1 MKVIFFLCSFLF
13 FIINTQCVTH
23 ESYEELVKKLEALED
38 AVLTGY
44 SLFHKEKMILK
55 EETTGASGSSPSHS
69 NTSSGT
75 SAPAGANPPAVPS
88 DSNAKPYAD
97 LKLRV
102 RNYLLTINELK
113 YPQLFEL
120 TNHMLTLCDNIDGFK
135 YLLDGYEEI
144 NELLYK
150 LNFYFDLL
158 RAKLNDLCANDYCK
172 IPFNLKIR
180 AKELDVLKKLVF
192 GYRKPLD
199 NIKDNVT
206 KMEDYI
212 KKNKTTIENINK
224 LIEESK
230 KTIDQNKN
238 ENDKDKKK
246 KLYQAQY
253 DLSIYNKQ
261 LEEAHNLISVLE
273 KRIDT
278 LKKNENIKK
287 LLDKINE
294 IKNPTPANSGNT
306 PNTLSTDKKTKIEE
320 HEKEIKEI
328 AKTIK
333 FNIDSLFTDP
343 LELEYYLREKNK
355 NIDISTKVQT
365 EVSTEKNEYPNG
377 ITYPLSYND
386 INNALN
392 ELNTFGDLI
401 NPNDYTKEPSKN
413 IYTDKIERENFINK
427 IKEKIEI
434 EKKYIETH
442 KELYEKESNSLNEL
456 EKEYEKLLND
466 VYDSKFNNNIDL
478 KKFEEMMSKRHS
490 YNVQKLTH
498 HNTFAPY
505 ENSKHNLEKLTKA
518 LKYMEDYSLRNIVDE
533 KELKYYKN
541 LVSKI
546 KNEIETLVENIKK
559 DEEQLFQKK
568 ITKQTNAPDEKIL
581 EVSDIV
587 KVQVQKVLL
596 MNKIDELKKTQLILK
611 NVELKHNIH
620 VPNSYKSQKKQE
632 PYYLIVLKKEIDK
645 LKVFMPK
652 VQSLINEEKK
662 TLQNVTLSGES
673 ESQENTSE
681 SPTHGR
687 TPEQETVNHENQAG
701 VSGGGSETPS
711 SVSSETQSAGPA
723 GPEVPVSSATATPP
737 PQPSEVAQPAVP
749 QEQPAVSPAQP
760 AVPPAQP
767 AVPPAQP
774 AVSPAQPAVPQ
785 AQPEVAPPPQEKGA
799 EVPAAPTQANDKTK
813 NVSKLNYLEK
823 LYEFLNTS
831 YICHKYILV
840 SNSTDK
846 NILDQYKLTDEE
858 ENKLSS
864 CDPLDLLFNIQNNIP
879 VMYSM
884 FDSLNNS
891 LSQLFMEIYEKEMV
905 FNLYK
910 LRDNARIKDLLK
922 KGTESTSGHVNSPT
936 SAPIQPLSLTPQD
949 NPEVTANDDT
959 SYSTNLNNSLKL
971 FENVLS
977 PGKNKNLYQE
987 LISQKSSEN
996 LYEKILNDSDTFDN
1010 ESFTNFVKS
1019 KADDINS
1026 LTNESKRKNLEE
1038 DINKLKK
1045 TLQLSFDL
1053 YNKYK
1058 LKLERLFDKKKTVGK
1073 YKMQIK
1079 KLTLLKEQLESKL
1092 NSLNNPNHVLQN
1104 FSVFFNKKKEAEKAE
1119 TANTLENTKILLKHY
1134 KGLVKY
1140 YNGESS
1146 PLKTLSEVSI
1156 QTEDNYANLENFKV
1170 LSKLEGKLKDNLNLE
1185 KKKLSYLSSGLHHLI
1200 HELKEV
1206 IKNKTYTGK
1215 SPSANNTEVNNALKS
1230 YENFLPE
1237 EPKVTTDVS
1246 EAGSTTLEQ
1255 SIVKQPPSNDVQES
1269 KTITTLQ
1276 NLDDEE
1282 DSLIVVPIFAESEED
1297 YDDLGQVIT
1306 GEAVSSS
1313 VTDNILS
1320 KIENE
1325 YDVLYLKPLAGVYRS
1340 LKKQLEN
1347 NVMTFNVNVKDILN
1361 SRSNK
1366 RENFN
1371 NVLESDLNPYKDL
1384 TLSNYVVKDPYKFLN
1399 PEKRNKFLSSYN
1411 YIKDSIDTDINF
1423 ANGVLEYYKIL
1434 SEKYNS
1440 DLDLIQKYIKE
1451 KQDENKKGQ
1460 DKGEIEK
1467 YLPFLNNIETLYKTV
1482 KDKIDVFVIQ
1492 LKAKVLNYTYKKSNV
1507 EVKIKKLNYLKTI
1520 EDKLDEFKKKNNF
1533 VGIADLSTDY
1543 NNSKLLTRFL
1553 NTGMVFENL
1562 AKTVLSNFLDES
1574 LQGML
1579 NVSQHQCVKNECPEN
1594 SGCFRHLD
1602 ETEECKCLLNYK
1614 QEGDKCV
1621 ENPNPTCNKNNGG
1634 CDANAT
1640 CTEEDS
1646 GSSGKQITCECTN
1659 PDSYPLFDGIF
1670 CSSSN
1675 FLGISF
1681 LLILMLILYSFI

>member
-1 MKVIFFLCSFLF
+1 MKIIFFLCSFLF

-23 ESYEELVKKLEALED
+23 ESYQELVKKLEALED

-44 SLFHKEKMILK
+44 SLFHKEKMILN
-55 EETTGASGSSPSHS
+55 EEEITTKGASAQSGTSGTSGTSGPSGPSGTSPSSRSNTLPRS
-69 NTSSGT
+69 NTSSGA
-75 SAPAGANPPAVPS
+75 SPPADAS
-88 DSNAKPYAD
+88 DSDAKSYAD
-97 LKLRV
+97 LKHRV
-102 RNYLLTINELK
+102 RNYLLTIKELK
-113 YPQLFEL
+113 YPQLFDL
-120 TNHMLTLCDNIDGFK
+120 TNHMLTLCDNIHGFK
-135 YLLDGYEEI
+135 YLIDGYEEI

-158 RAKLNDLCANDYCK
+158 RAKLNDVCANDYCQ

-180 AKELDVLKKLVF
+180 ANELDVLKKLVF

-199 NIKDNVT
+199 NIKDNVG

-212 KKNKTTIENINK
+212 KKNKKTIENINE

-230 KTIDQNKN
+230 KTIDKNKN
-238 ENDKDKKK
+238 ATKEEEKK

-278 LKKNENIKK
+278 LKKNENIKE

-294 IKNPTPANSGNT
+294 IKNPPPANSGNT
-306 PNTLSTDKKTKIEE
+306 PNTLLDKNKKIEE

-355 NIDISTKVQT
+355 NIDISAKVETK
-365 EVSTEKNEYPNG
+365 ESTEPNEYPNG
-377 ITYPLSYND
+377 VTYPLSYND

-392 ELNTFGDLI
+392 ELNSFGDLI
-401 NPNDYTKEPSKN
+401 NPFDYTKEPSKN
-413 IYTDKIERENFINK
+413 IYTDNERKKFINE
-427 IKEKIEI
+427 IKEKIKI
-434 EKKYIETH
+434 EKKKIESD
-442 KELYEKESNSLNEL
+442 KKSYEDRSKSLNDIT
-456 EKEYEKLLND
+456 KEYEKLLNEI
-466 VYDSKFNNNIDL
+466 YDSKFNNNIDL
-478 KKFEEMMSKRHS
+478 TNFEKMMGKRYS
-490 YNVQKLTH
+490 YKVEKLTH
-498 HNTFAPY
+498 HNTFASY

-518 LKYMEDYSLRNIVDE
+518 LKYMEDYSLRNIVVE

-541 LVSKI
+541 LISKI
-546 KNEIETLVENIKK
+546 ENEIETLVENIKK
-559 DEEQLFQKK
+559 DEEQLFEKK
-568 ITKQTNAPDEKIL
+568 ITKDENKPDEKIL

-620 VPNSYKSQKKQE
+620 VPNSYKQENKQE

-652 VQSLINEEKK
+652 VESLINEEKK
-662 TLQNVTLSGES
+662 NIKTEGQSDNSEPSTEGEITG
-673 ESQENTSE
+673 QATTK
-681 SPTHGR
+681 PG
-687 TPEQETVNHENQAG
+687 QQAG
-701 VSGGGSETPS
+701 SALEGD
-711 SVSSETQSAGPA
+711 SVQ
-723 GPEVPVSSATATPP
+723 
-737 PQPSEVAQPAVP
+737 AQA
-749 QEQPAVSPAQP
+749 QEQK
-760 AVPPAQP
+760 
-767 AVPPAQP
+767 
-774 AVSPAQPAVPQ
+774 Q
-785 AQPEVAPPPQEKGA
+785 AQPPVPVPVPEAKAQVPTPPAP
-799 EVPAAPTQANDKTK
+799 VNNKTE
-813 NVSKLNYLEK
+813 NVSKLDYLEK

-840 SNSTDK
+840 SHSTMNEK
-846 NILDQYKLTDEE
+846 ILKQYKITKEE
-858 ENKLSS
+858 ESKLSS

-905 FNLYK
+905 CNLYK
-910 LRDNARIKDLLK
+910 LKDNDKIKNLLEEAK
-922 KGTESTSGHVNSPT
+922 KVSTSVKTLS
-936 SAPIQPLSLTPQD
+936 SSSMQPLSLTPQD
-949 NPEVTANDDT
+949 KPEVSANDDT
-959 SYSTNLNNSLKL
+959 SHSTNLNNSLKL
-971 FENVLS
+971 FENILS
-977 PGKNKNLYQE
+977 LGKNKNIYQE
-987 LISQKSSEN
+987 LIGQKSSEN
-996 LYEKILNDSDTFDN
+996 FYEKILKDSDTFYN

-1026 LTNESKRKNLEE
+1026 LNDESKRKKLEE

-1092 NSLNNPNHVLQN
+1092 NSLNNPKHVLQN
-1104 FSVFFNKKKEAEKAE
+1104 FSVFFNKKKEAEIAE
-1119 TANTLENTKILLKHY
+1119 TENTLENTKILLKHY

-1146 PLKTLSEVSI
+1146 PLKTLSEESI
-1156 QTEDNYANLENFKV
+1156 QTEDNYASLENFKV

-1200 HELKEV
+1200 AELKEV
-1206 IKNKTYTGK
+1206 IKNKNYTGN
-1215 SPSANNTEVNNALKS
+1215 SPSENNTDVNNALES
-1230 YENFLPE
+1230 YKKFLPE
-1237 EPKVTTDVS
+1237 GTDVATVVS
-1246 EAGSTTLEQ
+1246 ESGSDTLEQ
-1255 SIVKQPPSNDVQES
+1255 SQPKKPASTHVGAESN
-1269 KTITTLQ
+1269 TITTSQ
-1276 NLDDEE
+1276 NVDDEV
-1282 DSLIVVPIFAESEED
+1282 DDVIIVPIFGESEED
-1297 YDDLGQVIT
+1297 YDDLGQVVT
-1306 GEAVSSS
+1306 GEAVTPS
-1313 VTDNILS
+1313 VIDNILS

-1325 YDVLYLKPLAGVYRS
+1325 YEVLYLKPLAGVYRS

-1361 SRSNK
+1361 SRFNK
-1366 RENFN
+1366 RENFK
-1371 NVLESDLNPYKDL
+1371 NVLESDLIPYKDL
-1384 TLSNYVVKDPYKFLN
+1384 TSSNYVVKDPYKFLN
-1399 PEKRNKFLSSYN
+1399 KEKRDKFLSSYN

-1423 ANGVLEYYKIL
+1423 ANDVLGYYKIL
-1434 SEKYNS
+1434 SEKYKS
-1440 DLDLIQKYIKE
+1440 DLDSIKKYIND
-1451 KQDENKKGQ
+1451 KQGEN
-1460 DKGEIEK
+1460 EK

-1482 KDKIDVFVIQ
+1482 NDKIDLFVIH
-1492 LKAKVLNYTYKKSNV
+1492 LEAKVLNYTYEKSNV
-1507 EVKIKKLNYLKTI
+1507 EVKIKELNYLKTI
-1520 EDKLDEFKKKNNF
+1520 QDKLADFKKNNNF

-1543 NNSKLLTRFL
+1543 NHNNLLTKFL
-1553 NTGMVFENL
+1553 STGMVFENL
-1562 AKTVLSNFLDES
+1562 AKTVLSNLLDGN

-1579 NVSQHQCVKNECPEN
+1579 NISQHQCVKKQCPQN

-1602 ETEECKCLLNYK
+1602 EREECKCLLNYK

-1621 ENPNPTCNKNNGG
+1621 ENPNPTCNENNGG
-1634 CDANAT
+1634 CDADAK

-1646 GSSGKQITCECTN
+1646 GSNGKKITCECTK

>member
-1 MKVIFFLCSFLF
+1 MKIIFFLCSFLF

-23 ESYEELVKKLEALED
+23 ESYQELVKKLEALED

-44 SLFHKEKMILK
+44 SLFHKEKMILN
-55 EETTGASGSSPSHS
+55 EEEITTKGASAQSGTSGTSGTSGPSGPSGTSPSSRSNTLPRS
-69 NTSSGT
+69 NTSSGA
-75 SAPAGANPPAVPS
+75 SPPADAS
-88 DSNAKPYAD
+88 DSDAKSYAD
-97 LKLRV
+97 LKHRV
-102 RNYLLTINELK
+102 RNYLLTIKELK
-113 YPQLFEL
+113 YPQLFDL
-120 TNHMLTLCDNIDGFK
+120 TNHVLTLCDNIHGFK
-135 YLLDGYEEI
+135 YLIDGYEEI

-158 RAKLNDLCANDYCK
+158 RAKLNNVCANDYCQ

-180 AKELDVLKKLVF
+180 ANELDVLKKLVF

-199 NIKDNVT
+199 NIKDNVG

-212 KKNKTTIENINK
+212 KKNKKTIENINE

-230 KTIDQNKN
+230 KTIDKNKN
-238 ENDKDKKK
+238 ATKEEEKK

-253 DLSIYNKQ
+253 DLFIYNKQ

-278 LKKNENIKK
+278 LKKNENIKE

-294 IKNPTPANSGNT
+294 IKNPPPANSGNT
-306 PNTLSTDKKTKIEE
+306 PNTLLDKNKKIEE

-355 NIDISTKVQT
+355 NIDISAKVETK
-365 EVSTEKNEYPNG
+365 ESTEPNEYPNG
-377 ITYPLSYND
+377 VTYPLSYND

-392 ELNTFGDLI
+392 ELNSFGDLI
-401 NPNDYTKEPSKN
+401 NPFDYTKEPSKN
-413 IYTDKIERENFINK
+413 IYTDNERKKFINE
-427 IKEKIEI
+427 IKEKIKI
-434 EKKYIETH
+434 EKKKIESD
-442 KELYEKESNSLNEL
+442 KKSYEDRSKSLNDIT
-456 EKEYEKLLND
+456 KEYEKLLNEI
-466 VYDSKFNNNIDL
+466 YDSKFNNNIDL
-478 KKFEEMMSKRHS
+478 TNFEKMMGKRYS
-490 YNVQKLTH
+490 YKVEKLTH
-498 HNTFAPY
+498 HNTFASY

-518 LKYMEDYSLRNIVDE
+518 LKYMEDYSLRNIVVE

-541 LVSKI
+541 LISKI
-546 KNEIETLVENIKK
+546 ENEIETLVENIKK
-559 DEEQLFQKK
+559 DEEQLFEKK
-568 ITKQTNAPDEKIL
+568 ITKDENKPDEKIL

-620 VPNSYKSQKKQE
+620 VPNSYKQENKQE

-652 VQSLINEEKK
+652 VESLINEEKK
-662 TLQNVTLSGES
+662 NIKTEGQSDNSEPSTEGEITG
-673 ESQENTSE
+673 QATTK
-681 SPTHGR
+681 PG
-687 TPEQETVNHENQAG
+687 QQAG
-701 VSGGGSETPS
+701 SALEGD
-711 SVSSETQSAGPA
+711 SVQ
-723 GPEVPVSSATATPP
+723 
-737 PQPSEVAQPAVP
+737 AQA
-749 QEQPAVSPAQP
+749 QEQK
-760 AVPPAQP
+760 
-767 AVPPAQP
+767 
-774 AVSPAQPAVPQ
+774 Q
-785 AQPEVAPPPQEKGA
+785 AQPPVPVPVPEAKAQVPTPPAP
-799 EVPAAPTQANDKTK
+799 VNNKTE
-813 NVSKLNYLEK
+813 NVSKLDYLEK

-840 SNSTDK
+840 SHSTMNEK
-846 NILDQYKLTDEE
+846 ILKQYKITKEE
-858 ENKLSS
+858 ESKLSS

-905 FNLYK
+905 CNLYK
-910 LRDNARIKDLLK
+910 LKDNDKIKNLLEEAK
-922 KGTESTSGHVNSPT
+922 KVSTSVKTLS
-936 SAPIQPLSLTPQD
+936 SSSMQPLSLTPQD
-949 NPEVTANDDT
+949 KPEVSANDDT
-959 SYSTNLNNSLKL
+959 SHSTNLNNSLKL
-971 FENVLS
+971 FENILS
-977 PGKNKNLYQE
+977 LGKNKNIYQE
-987 LISQKSSEN
+987 LIGQKSSEN
-996 LYEKILNDSDTFDN
+996 FYEKILKDSDTFYN

-1026 LTNESKRKNLEE
+1026 LNDESKRKKLEE

-1092 NSLNNPNHVLQN
+1092 NSLNNPKHVLQN
-1104 FSVFFNKKKEAEKAE
+1104 FSVFFNKKKEAEIAE
-1119 TANTLENTKILLKHY
+1119 TENTLENTKILLKHY

-1146 PLKTLSEVSI
+1146 PLKTLSEESI
-1156 QTEDNYANLENFKV
+1156 QTEDNYASLENFKV

-1185 KKKLSYLSSGLHHLI
+1185 KKKLSYLSRGLHHLI
-1200 HELKEV
+1200 AELKEV
-1206 IKNKTYTGK
+1206 IKNKNYTGN
-1215 SPSANNTEVNNALKS
+1215 SPSVNNTDVNNALES
-1230 YENFLPE
+1230 YKKFLPE
-1237 EPKVTTDVS
+1237 GTDVATVVS
-1246 EAGSTTLEQ
+1246 ESGSDTLEQ
-1255 SIVKQPPSNDVQES
+1255 SQPKKPASTHVGAESN
-1269 KTITTLQ
+1269 TITTSQ
-1276 NLDDEE
+1276 NVDDEV
-1282 DSLIVVPIFAESEED
+1282 DDVIIVPIFGESEED
-1297 YDDLGQVIT
+1297 YDDLGQVVT
-1306 GEAVSSS
+1306 GEAVTPS
-1313 VTDNILS
+1313 VIDNILS

-1325 YDVLYLKPLAGVYRS
+1325 YEVLYLKPLAGVYRS

-1361 SRSNK
+1361 SRFNK
-1366 RENFN
+1366 RENFK
-1371 NVLESDLNPYKDL
+1371 NVLESDLIPYKDL
-1384 TLSNYVVKDPYKFLN
+1384 TSSNYVVKDPYKFLN
-1399 PEKRNKFLSSYN
+1399 KEKRDKFLSSYN

-1423 ANGVLEYYKIL
+1423 ANDVLGYYKIL
-1434 SEKYNS
+1434 SEKYKS
-1440 DLDLIQKYIKE
+1440 DLDSIKKYIND
-1451 KQDENKKGQ
+1451 KQGEN
-1460 DKGEIEK
+1460 EK

-1482 KDKIDVFVIQ
+1482 NDKIDLFVIH
-1492 LKAKVLNYTYKKSNV
+1492 LEAKVLNYTYEKSNV
-1507 EVKIKKLNYLKTI
+1507 EVKIKELIYLKTI
-1520 EDKLDEFKKKNNF
+1520 QDKLADFKKNNNF

-1543 NNSKLLTRFL
+1543 NHNNLLTKFL
-1553 NTGMVFENL
+1553 STGMVFENL
-1562 AKTVLSNFLDES
+1562 LKSILSNLLDWK
-1574 LQGML
+1574 LARY
-1579 NVSQHQCVKNECPEN
+1579 VKHFTTPMRKKTMIQQN

-1602 ETEECKCLLNYK
+1602 EREECKCLLNYK
-1614 QEGDKCV
+1614 QEGSKCV
-1621 ENPNPTCNKNNGG
+1621 ENPNPTCNENNGG
-1634 CDANAT
+1634 CDADAK

-1646 GSSGKQITCECTN
+1646 GSNGKKITCECTK

>member
-1 MKVIFFLCSFLF
+1 MKIIFFLCSFLF

-23 ESYEELVKKLEALED
+23 ESYQELVKKLEALED

-44 SLFHKEKMILK
+44 GLFHKEKMILK
-55 EETTGASGSSPSHS
+55 EEEITTKGASAQSGTSGPSGTSPSSRSNTLPRS
-69 NTSSGT
+69 NTSSGA
-75 SAPAGANPPAVPS
+75 SPPADAS
-88 DSNAKPYAD
+88 DSDAKSYAD
-97 LKLRV
+97 LKHRV
-102 RNYLLTINELK
+102 RNYLLTIKELK

-135 YLLDGYEEI
+135 YLIDGYEEI

-158 RAKLNDLCANDYCK
+158 RAKLNDVCANDYCQ

-180 AKELDVLKKLVF
+180 ANELDVLKKLVF

-199 NIKDNVT
+199 NIKDNVA
-206 KMEDYI
+206 KMEKYI
-212 KKNKTTIENINK
+212 EKNKTTIENINE
-224 LIEESK
+224 LIKESK

-238 ENDKDKKK
+238 ENDKAKKN

-287 LLDKINE
+287 LLDDIAKIKADAEKPTTGSKPNPLPENKKNE
-294 IKNPTPANSGNT
+294 
-306 PNTLSTDKKTKIEE
+306 IEE
-320 HEKEIKEI
+320 HEKKIKEI

-355 NIDISTKVQT
+355 NIDISAKVETK
-365 EVSTEKNEYPNG
+365 ESTEPNEYPNG
-377 ITYPLSYND
+377 VTYPLSYND

-392 ELNTFGDLI
+392 ELNSFGDLI

-413 IYTDKIERENFINK
+413 IYTDNERKKFINE
-427 IKEKIEI
+427 IKKKIEI

-442 KELYEKESNSLNEL
+442 KESYEKESKSLNEIT
-456 EKEYEKLLND
+456 KEYEKLLNEI
-466 VYDSKFNNNIDL
+466 YDSKFNNNIDL
-478 KKFEEMMSKRHS
+478 TNFEKMMGKRYS
-490 YNVQKLTH
+490 YKVEKLTH
-498 HNTFAPY
+498 HNTFASY

-518 LKYMEDYSLRNIVDE
+518 LKYMEDYSLRNIVVE
-533 KELKYYKN
+533 KELNYYKN
-541 LVSKI
+541 LISKI

-568 ITKQTNAPDEKIL
+568 ITKDQSAPNEKIL

-620 VPNSYKSQKKQE
+620 VPNSYKQENKQE

-652 VQSLINEEKK
+652 VESLINEEKK
-662 TLQNVTLSGES
+662 NIKTEGQSDNS
-673 ESQENTSE
+673 ESSTEGEITGQATTK
-681 SPTHGR
+681 PG
-687 TPEQETVNHENQAG
+687 QQAG
-701 VSGGGSETPS
+701 SALEGDSVQPPGS
-711 SVSSETQSAGPA
+711 QSPK
-723 GPEVPVSSATATPP
+723 VQPVA
-737 PQPSEVAQPAVP
+737 QPVAQPAVP
-749 QEQPAVSPAQP
+749 SKEKTSTVPPEEKA
-760 AVPPAQP
+760 PPAQT
-767 AVPPAQP
+767 PPAQTP
-774 AVSPAQPAVPQ
+774 PAQTPP
-785 AQPEVAPPPQEKGA
+785 APPT
-799 EVPAAPTQANDKTK
+799 PAPPTPAPAPVNNKSE

-831 YICHKYILV
+831 YICHKHILV

-846 NILDQYKLTDEE
+846 NILDKYKITKEE

-905 FNLYK
+905 CNLYK
-910 LRDNARIKDLLK
+910 LKDNDKIKNLLEEAK
-922 KGTESTSGHVNSPT
+922 KVSTSVKTLS
-936 SAPIQPLSLTPQD
+936 SSSMQPLSLTPQD
-949 NPEVTANDDT
+949 KPEVSANDDT
-959 SYSTNLNNSLKL
+959 SHSTNLNNSLKL
-971 FENVLS
+971 FENILS
-977 PGKNKNLYQE
+977 LGKNKNIYQE
-987 LISQKSSEN
+987 LIGQKSSEN
-996 LYEKILNDSDTFDN
+996 FYEKILNDSDTFYN

-1019 KADDINS
+1019 KAGDINS
-1026 LTNESKRKNLEE
+1026 LTDELKRKEFEE

-1092 NSLNNPNHVLQN
+1092 NSLNNPHHVLQN
-1104 FSVFFNKKKEAEKAE
+1104 FFVFFNKKKEAEIAE
-1119 TANTLENTKILLKHY
+1119 TENTLENTKILLKHY

-1200 HELKEV
+1200 AELKEV
-1206 IKNKTYTGK
+1206 IENKNYTGK
-1215 SPSANNTEVNNALKS
+1215 SPSANNTDVNNALES
-1230 YENFLPE
+1230 YKKFLPE
-1237 EPKVTTDVS
+1237 GTDVANVTEPQS
-1246 EAGSTTLEQ
+1246 GMNQTKQTIDSTQNTHEQGHAKLITLAKAENYDE
-1255 SIVKQPPSNDVQES
+1255 VDDV
-1269 KTITTLQ
+1269 I
-1276 NLDDEE
+1276 
-1282 DSLIVVPIFAESEED
+1282 IVPIFGESEED
-1297 YDDLGQVIT
+1297 YDDLGQVVT
-1306 GEAVSSS
+1306 GEAVTPS
-1313 VTDNILS
+1313 VIDNILS

-1325 YDVLYLKPLAGVYRS
+1325 YDILYLKPLAGVYRS

-1361 SRSNK
+1361 SRFNK
-1366 RENFN
+1366 RENFK
-1371 NVLESDLNPYKDL
+1371 NVLESDLIPYKDL
-1384 TLSNYVVKDPYKFLN
+1384 TSSNYVVKDPYKFLN
-1399 PEKRNKFLSSYN
+1399 KEKRDKFLNSYN
-1411 YIKDSIDTDINF
+1411 YIKDSIDADINF
-1423 ANGVLEYYKIL
+1423 ANDVTKYYNIL
-1434 SEKYNS
+1434 SDKYNS
-1440 DLDLIQKYIKE
+1440 DLNSIKEYIKK
-1451 KQDENKKGQ
+1451 KQDEDKTKPDGQ
-1460 DKGEIEK
+1460 KGENEK

-1482 KDKIDVFVIQ
+1482 NDKIDLFVIQ
-1492 LKAKVLNYTYKKSNV
+1492 LNTKVLDYKSEISDI
-1507 EVKIKKLNYLKTI
+1507 EVKIKKLNNLKTI
-1520 EDKLDEFKKKNNF
+1520 QDKLDEFKVKNNF

-1543 NNSKLLTRFL
+1543 NHNNLLTKFL
-1553 NTGMVFENL
+1553 STGMVFENL
-1562 AKTVLSNFLDES
+1562 AKTVLSNLLDGN

-1579 NVSQHQCVKNECPEN
+1579 NISQHQCVKKQCPEN

-1621 ENPNPTCNKNNGG
+1621 ENPNPTCNENNGG
-1634 CDANAT
+1634 CDADAK

-1646 GSSGKQITCECTN
+1646 GSNGKKITCECTK